1 MSDAEVKLPPRQYK
15 IVKVLAESG
24 GRLSVDVL
32 AGKLGKRV
40 SDLMRDLE
48 ELASKNLVSVSRR
61 RAYSIRVTDL
71 GRKYLEVGLPEER
84 LFEVVKSLGKEV
96 PISELRTVCG
106 LESNEFSAAM
116 GILRKL
122 SVISV
127 SRGVI
132 KYTGDKEAVDR
143 FMKHVR
149 ELKIKLSNLVTPLIT
164 EEIPDWIR
172 NLRRRGFIVVEEVK
186 EIYVD
191 LPKEVLD
198 LYSKG
203 LIKEAVII
211 TKLTPEIISSGLW
224 KNAEFKKFDLS
235 IDVPKVVPIRKHPYI
250 QFLEYVRYVVITM
263 GFKEMKGPHVETE
276 LWNFD
281 VLFVP
286 QYHPSRRETD
296 VYFIKANASGKEP
309 EDVISRVK
317 TIHESRL
324 RYRWDPLRALRLILR
339 THTTPVSM
347 KTIYEYGE
355 GEYRAFSLDRVFRPD
370 TPDPTHLMEFHQLE
384 GIIVGKNVTFK
395 HLLGFFKEFAK
406 RLNLGE
412 VLFKPAYFPFTEP
425 SVEGYIKHPKLG
437 WIEVFP
443 GGMFRPEVL
452 EAVGLKDYNV
462 AAWGIGIDRI
472 AMLVLGIDD
481 IRHLYTNNLRVIRS
495 MKVPYR
501 VIE

>member
-15 IVKVLAESG
+15 IIKVLAESG
-24 GRLSVDVL
+24 GRLSVNEL
-32 AGKLGKRV
+32 AAKLSKKV

-48 ELASKNLVSVSRR
+48 ELASRKLIKLTRR
-61 RAYSIRVTDL
+61 RAYSIKITEL
-71 GRKYLEVGLPEER
+71 GIDYLEAGLPEER
-84 LFEVVKSLGKEV
+84 LFKVVKRLEGEV
-96 PISELRTVCG
+96 PISELRSVCG
-106 LESNEFSAAM
+106 LENNEFAAAM
-116 GILRKL
+116 GILRKFSL
-122 SVISV
+122 ISV
-127 SRGVI
+127 SKGVV
-132 KYTGDKEAVDR
+132 KYIGNEEAENR
-143 FMKHVR
+143 FAEYVR
-149 ELKIKLSNLVTPLIT
+149 ELKVRLRNLTTPLIT
-164 EEIPDWIR
+164 DRVPSWARD
-172 NLRRRGFIVVEEVK
+172 LRRRGFIAIEEVK

-191 LPKEVLD
+191 LPEEILD
-198 LYSKG
+198 LCLKG
-203 LIKEAVII
+203 MIKEATII

-224 KNAEFKKFDLS
+224 EGAEFKEFDLS
-235 IDVPKVVPIRKHPYI
+235 IDVPRVVPIRKHPYI

-263 GFKEMKGPHVETE
+263 GFKEMKGPHIESE

-296 VYFIKANASGKEP
+296 VYFIKTGASRKEP
-309 EDVISRVK
+309 KDVIDRVK
-317 TIHESRL
+317 SVHESRL
-324 RYRWDPLRALRLILR
+324 RYKWDPLKALRLILR

-347 KTIYEYGE
+347 RTIYECGE

-384 GIIVGKNVTFK
+384 GIIVGKKVTFK

-452 EAVGLKDYNV
+452 EAVGLKGYNV

-495 MKVPYR
+495 MKVPYW
-501 VIE
+501 VTE

>member
-281 VLFVP
+281 V
-286 QYHPSRRETD
+286 
-296 VYFIKANASGKEP
+296 
-309 EDVISRVK
+309 
-317 TIHESRL
+317 
-324 RYRWDPLRALRLILR
+324 
-339 THTTPVSM
+339 
-347 KTIYEYGE
+347 
-355 GEYRAFSLDRVFRPD
+355 
-370 TPDPTHLMEFHQLE
+370 
-384 GIIVGKNVTFK
+384 
-395 HLLGFFKEFAK
+395 
-406 RLNLGE
+406 
-412 VLFKPAYFPFTEP
+412 
-425 SVEGYIKHPKLG
+425 
-437 WIEVFP
+437 
-443 GGMFRPEVL
+443 
-452 EAVGLKDYNV
+452 
-462 AAWGIGIDRI
+462 
-472 AMLVLGIDD
+472 
-481 IRHLYTNNLRVIRS
+481 
-495 MKVPYR
+495 
-501 VIE
+501 